1 LPLLFYAVVKDTSWR
16 FLFKRRLEP
25 LPRLVPAA

>member
-1 LPLLFYAVVKDTSWR
+1 VVKDTSWR